1 MTSPDLW
8 PLANHLWQSSL
19 WVAGTWALT
28 LMLRRNRAAV
38 RYWLWLAASVKF
50 FIPFSLL
57 VSFGRQLSWTPASR
71 IAHPHLSIVMNE
83 FSRPF
88 PVLVSVSASVPVL
101 RPMMPPG
108 SSAIPSILL
117 ALWISGFAVSI
128 LLWICHWRHMCSVR
142 RRAVRL
148 PIDFPLPVLSTPT
161 RLEPG
166 VLGIINPVL
175 LLPEDI
181 TTKLAAEQ
189 LDAVLAHEL
198 CHVRRLDNLTGA
210 IHLSVEA
217 VFWFFPVLWWMR
229 GRLVEERERACDE
242 DVLRLGKEPQ
252 TYAEGILNV
261 CKSYLGCPAHCVSGV
276 TGSDLKKRI
285 QAILAGSVVHELSV
299 AKRAALMAAGM
310 MALLVPVTIGV
321 IGGRIVHAQSRP
333 FIPWDSLPGG
343 ALMAAQTS
351 AKPQAPSTPQF
362 EVASIKPASPSAPP
376 PGRLTRIEAIIGTSP
391 GLLTARSATL
401 KELIVG
407 AYSLE
412 RYQVAAGPEW
422 IESARFEVQGKA
434 AGAASRQQLLLML
447 RPLLADRFKLAF
459 HRETK
464 EMAVYALTVAKDGPK
479 FQTSK
484 AWPESKPHPLNH
496 LGYDVDMAWLA
507 TYLTHLGSDMPVIDK
522 TGLAGK
528 YDLDLDMGRIAAA
541 ASTDAGGTPGMGA
554 MFQATVNAVEDQLGL
569 KLVRT
574 KAPLDIFVVDH
585 AERPSKN

>member
-19 WVAGTWALT
+19 WVAATWALT

-50 FIPFSLL
+50 LIPLSFL
-57 VSFGRQLSWTPASR
+57 VSLGRQLSWTPASR
-71 IAHPHLSIVMNE
+71 IAHPHLSMVMNE
-83 FSRPF
+83 LSRPF
-88 PVLVSVSASVPVL
+88 PVPVSVSAAVPVL

-108 SSAIPSILL
+108 SSPIPGILL
-117 ALWISGFAVSI
+117 ALWILGFAVSI
-128 LLWICHWRHMCSVR
+128 LLWICHWRHIRGVR

-148 PIDFPLPVLSTPT
+148 PIDFRLPVLSTPT

-166 VLGIINPVL
+166 VFGIIKPVL

-198 CHVRRLDNLTGA
+198 CHVWRRDNLTGA
-210 IHLSVEA
+210 IHLAVEA

-252 TYAEGILNV
+252 AYAEGILNV

-285 QAILAGSVVHELSV
+285 QTILAEGVVHELSV
-299 AKRAALMAAGM
+299 AKKAALTAAGM
-310 MALLVPVTIGV
+310 LALLAPVTVGV
-321 IGGRIVHAQSRP
+321 IGGRIVHAQSRT
-333 FIPWDSLPGG
+333 FIPWESLPG
-343 ALMAAQTS
+343 ALMAAQTTAQS
-351 AKPQAPSTPQF
+351 KAASTLQF
-362 EVASIKPASPSAPP
+362 EAASIKPASPSAPP

-401 KELIVG
+401 KELIEG

-412 RYQVAAGPEW
+412 RYQVVGGPEW

-434 AGAASRQQLLLML
+434 AAAASRQQLLLML
-447 RPLLADRFKLAF
+447 QPLLADRFKLAF
-459 HRETK
+459 HHETK
-464 EMAVYALTVAKDGPK
+464 EMAVYALAVAKGGPK

-484 AWPESKPHPLNH
+484 AAPESKPRPLNH
-496 LGYDVDMAWLA
+496 LGYNVDMAWLA

-528 YDLDLDMGRIAAA
+528 YDLDLDMGRIAAVA
-541 ASTDAGGTPGMGA
+541 AADAGGAPGMGA